1 MNKLGLL
8 VAALFMSAISLA
20 QNTSEQE
27 VKKTKKVV
35 VKSVKPPASKE
46 LLLIKATPKNKVNTP
61 AGTKTAILPTESK
74 KATKK

>member
-8 VAALFMSAISLA
+8 IVVLLFSAVSLA

-27 VKKTKKVV
+27 VKKSKKVV

-46 LLLIKATPKNKVNTP
+46 ILLIKPTPKNKMNKP
-61 AGTKTAILPTESK
+61 AGTKKAVILTEPK
-74 KATKK
+74 KAGKK